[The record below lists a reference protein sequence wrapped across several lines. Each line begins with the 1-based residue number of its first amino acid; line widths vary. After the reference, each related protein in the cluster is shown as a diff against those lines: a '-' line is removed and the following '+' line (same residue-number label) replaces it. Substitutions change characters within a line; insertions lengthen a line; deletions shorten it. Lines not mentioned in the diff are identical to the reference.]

1 MQIHIIE
8 VNNTLKNVNAYNMSS
23 LLINLKDNEPN
34 RNSNQLN
41 KTIIR

>member
-1 MQIHIIE
+1 MQIHIME
-8 VNNTLKNVNAYNMSS
+8 VNNTLKNVNAYNESY

-41 KTIIR
+41 